1 MPLLPALL
9 AAAAAGLSAASFASI
24 DSTAGSVAVAFCVIF
39 ALVCRRFPRFSR
51 LSLLFVCL
59 ALFLL
64 FNIRYPA
71 LLQFSDDVTRIDQL
85 ARRSTAVGIVTDI
98 RSISD
103 GRSRAHLQVDEVW
116 DKGES
121 LVLKRP
127 LRMRLSIEE
136 GAETLLPGDRIRF
149 TGRLRQPRLFGTPG
163 EFHWS
168 RHLAGEKIEMTSW
181 VRNMDQI
188 EILDRGHQGVM
199 RSMVHWRSQVA
210 SFIAASLTDEKTVLA
225 RALVLGEGRQL
236 PDPVRKALA
245 GAGVSHLFAISG
257 LHLGLLGLFGYQLL
271 LLFYRRSSRLLNWQ
285 PPQRVLPLLLLP
297 LLLGYLLLTG
307 DAVSTRRAFALAG
320 IGAVLFLWRYSVNPL
335 HLLAGVALV
344 SLLVNPLLL
353 WQAGWQ
359 LSFSGAAGILLWRP
373 LWLHDR
379 LNALPTVPL
388 RYLIQIF
395 LVSCAATLA
404 TLPWVL
410 FNFHL
415 LAPAALVANLICV
428 PIVTLAALPAGFL
441 GLILYPFWPQA
452 AGWMFQCCG
461 FFLHQLYLFS
471 VWLTDLP
478 LLAGI
483 HLYLSRSQ
491 HLAVAL
497 IVLPLLL
504 LPQLSR
510 VLWFKLTSG
519 CALGALVLWQLT
531 LTSAA
536 PVTLTM
542 LSVGQGESLLLQ
554 NRAGQNILIDGGGLY
569 GDRFDVGQRL
579 LAPAFGEL
587 GVRHF
592 DRIILTHD
600 HADHW
605 KGLVYILDRYPVAE
619 FVIGEDL
626 YNYNPALIEAIER
639 HAVPVRVVGQG
650 WSTFD
655 DWQEGDLSLYNDSAA
670 AASPNDASLVL
681 YLRYNNQVDNDQGL
695 LLTGD
700 LEAAGINRLISAG
713 IPQPV
718 TLLKLPHHG
727 SGRSDTEN
735 LVNLLQPLAG
745 LVSVGYQN
753 IYRLPAQGLMT
764 NLSETD
770 IEVFRTDLNGSIR
783 AQLNASGWRLQTW
796 HNGLFR

>member
-1 MPLLPALL
+1 MPLLPVLL
-9 AAAAAGLSAASFASI
+9 AAAVVGLFFASFGSIGPSAGLAAIFL
-24 DSTAGSVAVAFCVIF
+24 CVVL
-39 ALVCRRFPRFSR
+39 ALACRFFPRFSR
-51 LSLLFVCL
+51 FSLLFACL
-59 ALFLL
+59 ALSFF
-64 FNIRYPA
+64 FNVRYPA
-71 LLQFSDDVTRIDQL
+71 LLQPSDDVTRIDQV
-85 ARRSTAVGIVTDI
+85 ARRTTAIGTVTDV
-98 RSISD
+98 RQISD
-103 GRSRAHLQVDEVW
+103 GRSRVHLQVEEVW
-116 DKGES
+116 DKSEP
-121 LVLKRP
+121 LVLQRP

-136 GAETLLPGDRIRF
+136 GAESLLPGDRIRF

-168 RHLAGEKIEMTSW
+168 RHLASEKIDMTSW
-181 VRNMDQI
+181 VRSMSQI
-188 EILDRGHQGVM
+188 EVLDRGSKGLM
-199 RSMVHWRSQVA
+199 RGIVHWRQQIA
-210 SFIAASLTDEKTVLA
+210 SFIAVHLPDEKTHLV

-236 PDPVRKALA
+236 PDHVRRALA
-245 GAGVSHLFAISG
+245 SAGVSHLFAISG

-271 LLFYRRSSRLLNWQ
+271 LLLYRRSSTLLNWQ
-285 PPQRVLPLLLLP
+285 PPQRVLPLILLP

-307 DAVSTRRAFALAG
+307 DAVSTRRAFALAS
-320 IGAVLFLWRYSVNPL
+320 IGALLFFLRYPVNPL

-373 LWLHDR
+373 LWQHER
-379 LNALPTVPL
+379 LNALPRFTL
-388 RYLIQIF
+388 RYLAQIF

-428 PIVTLAALPAGFL
+428 PIVTLAALPAGFI
-441 GLILYPFWPQA
+441 GLILYPLWPQA
-452 AGWMFQCCG
+452 AALMFQCCG
-461 FFLHQLYLFS
+461 FFLHHLYLFS
-471 VWLTDLP
+471 LWLTDLP
-478 LLAGI
+478 LLAGNY
-483 HLYLSRSQ
+483 LYLSRSQ
-491 HLAVAL
+491 YLAVAVM
-497 IVLPLLL
+497 VLPLLL

-510 VLWFKLTSG
+510 RLWLRLVSG
-519 CALGALVLWQLT
+519 CAILVVMLWQLT
-531 LTSAA
+531 LTSTA
-536 PVTLTM
+536 PITLTM
-542 LSVGQGESLLLQ
+542 FSVGQGDSLLLQ
-554 NRAGQNILIDGGGLY
+554 NHAGQNILIDGGGLY

-579 LAPAFGEL
+579 LAPAFGEM

-619 FVIGEDL
+619 FVIGEPL
-626 YNYNPALIEAIER
+626 FNYNPALIEVIER
-639 HAVPVRVVGQG
+639 RAIPVRMVEQG
-650 WSTFD
+650 WSAFN
-655 DWQEGDLSLYNDSAA
+655 DWKEGELLLYNDSAA
-670 AASPNDASLVL
+670 ADNPNDASLVL
-681 YLRYNNQVDNDQGL
+681 YLRHKDQMDAGQGL

-700 LEAAGINRLISAG
+700 LEAAGVNRLISAG
-713 IPQPV
+713 IPHPV

-727 SGRSDTEN
+727 SGRSDTEY
-735 LVNLLQPLAG
+735 LINLLQPQVG

-753 IYRLPAQGLMT
+753 IYRLPAQRLMIS
-764 NLSETD
+764 LSAED
-770 IEVFRTDLNGSIR
+770 IEIYRTDMNGSIR